1 MTMTA
6 TRKISPP
13 NSVNPDRITAM
24 TISATNSAAATPTA
38 HNGSVNVPVERSSQG
53 NQSRLIR
60 AVRPS
65 NPAPVWRSAA
75 RRATQNRAEA
85 RAYCSAANR
94 RAVRGRCLVYLRA
107 RELHDVGPLLDVFAE
122 VFVELGGRHRH
133 RHGTLLGLGF
143 LHIGPRE
150 DLVNLA
156 VELFDD
162 LFWRAS
168 RRHDAKPDGR

>member
-1 MTMTA
+1 MTMAA

-13 NSVNPDRITAM
+13 NSVSPARITAM
-24 TISATNSAAATPTA
+24 TINATNSAAATPTA
-38 HNGSVNVPVERSSQG
+38 HKGRVNVPVERSSPG

-65 NPAPVWRSAA
+65 NPAPVWRSAT
-75 RRATQNRAEA
+75 RRATQNRARA
-85 RAYCSAANR
+85 TAYCSAATG
-94 RAVRGRCLVYLRA
+94 AVPGRGCLVHLGA
-107 RELHDVGPLLDVFAE
+107 RELHDIGPLLDVFAQ

-133 RHGTLLGLGF
+133 RHGVLLGPGF

-156 VELFDD
+156 IE
-162 LFWRAS
+162 
-168 RRHDAKPDGR
+168 